1 MRSTERVKNIL
12 NKTIR
17 DIPLSIDD
25 YMFLQNHEKE
35 VKETHD
41 LKLLELFSNKSEHEP
56 SFKFL
61 KVI

>member
-12 NKTIR
+12 DKTIK

-41 LKLLELFSNKSEHEP
+41 LKLIELSLNSIEHEP
-56 SFKFL
+56 SYKFL